1 MAAFDAV
8 ALQAHPD
15 QHVAPECFGDSE
27 ALAAA
32 GRIEADV
39 NRSTRQPVEDL
50 LDQQQTLVDFA
61 NTNPDA
67 GIDVT
72 GIKHRNVE
80 AELVIRRVLQI
91 VPRIEGAAACAAHIA
106 AGAVLTHE
114 RRLRKPGTY
123 GPILQRRGVAA

>member
-1 MAAFDAV
+1 MAADDVV
-8 ALQAHPD
+8 AFQAHPD
-15 QHVAPECFGDSE
+15 QHVAPERFGDSKT
-27 ALAAA
+27 LAAA
-32 GRIEADV
+32 GRIEADA

-80 AELVIRRVLQI
+80 AELVIRRVPSNLT
-91 VPRIEGAAACAAHIA
+91 RNSSAAACS
-106 AGAVLTHE
+106 
-114 RRLRKPGTY
+114 RRLHPAG
-123 GPILQRRGVAA
+123 